1 MSSLPTNDIKVA
13 FITGIGGQD
22 GSYLS
27 ELLLEKGYR
36 VYGIVRRN
44 STLYNDKNI
53 AHLRGKINIEYGDV
67 NDALGLN
74 RYLTK
79 IMSENEG
86 FSVFE
91 MYNLAAQ
98 SHVAVSFEIPDYTNQ
113 TNVNGALYIL
123 EFMRNQPE
131 DVRRRL
137 KFYQASTS
145 EMYGDVLEPIQ
156 SETTPFNPLS
166 PYACAK
172 VNAFFMTK
180 CYRESYDLF
189 ASNGILFNH
198 ESPRRGN
205 NFVTKKIVLGI
216 KDYATRR
223 GELTQEDDAPL
234 RLGNIFSYRDWGH
247 AKDYVEGMWR
257 ILQHETSTDFVLSTN
272 ESIMVKDFV
281 EMVCKEMGI
290 TLRWENADSVKEIR
304 GYDVDTGLLVVR
316 TDKKYFR
323 DNDVVALRGNSDK
336 ARTLLGWTPSHNVHS
351 LVVDMVN
358 TP

>member
-1 MSSLPTNDIKVA
+1 MFAPTHNQNKIA
-13 FITGIGGQD
+13 FVTGIGGQD

-27 ELLLEKGYR
+27 ELLLEKGYK

-53 AHLRGKINIEYGDV
+53 AHLRGKINIRYGDV
-67 NDALGLN
+67 NDALGMN
-74 RYLTK
+74 RYLND
-79 IMSENEG
+79 IMNENDG

-123 EFMRNQPE
+123 EFMRSQPKHIQ
-131 DVRRRL
+131 DRL

-172 VNAFFMTK
+172 VNAFFLTK
-180 CYRESYDLF
+180 CYRESYDLY

-205 NFVTKKIVLGI
+205 NFVTKKVVLGI
-216 KDYATRR
+216 KDYVNRKSTMT
-223 GELTQEDDAPL
+223 LDDDAPL
-234 RLGNIFSYRDWGH
+234 VLGNIFSYRDWGH
-247 AKDYVEGMWR
+247 AKDYVNGMWH

-272 ESIMVKDFV
+272 ESITVKAFV
-281 EMVCKEMGI
+281 EMVCSELGI
-290 TLRWENADSVKEIR
+290 TLRWENEDSVSEIK
-304 GYDVDTGLLVVR
+304 GYDSETGLLVVR

-336 ARTLLGWTPSHNVHS
+336 ARNLLGWTPVHNIES
-351 LVVDMVN
+351 LVKDMVQ
-358 TP
+358 